1 VRLVKIIVSHAWVI
15 EKILLYVTI
24 QSDFFRI
31 IFQSIVQSAIINVRN
46 ALDKLQIVLY
56 VKVIAFNN
64 FLAFVLTSFMMI
76 LFFQN
81 ACSVIYYVRHVI

>member
-1 VRLVKIIVSHAWVI
+1 MRPVKIIVSHAWVI

-56 VKVIAFNN
+56 VKVIVYNN
-64 FLAFVLTSFMMI
+64 PLAFVLTSSMMT
-76 LFFQN
+76 LFLLN
-81 ACSVIYYVRHVI
+81 GMKTKNI